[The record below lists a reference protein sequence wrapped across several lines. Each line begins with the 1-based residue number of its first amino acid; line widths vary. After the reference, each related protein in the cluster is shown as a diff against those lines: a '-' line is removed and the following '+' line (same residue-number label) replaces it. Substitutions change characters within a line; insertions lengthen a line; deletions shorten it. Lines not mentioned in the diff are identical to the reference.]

1 MEFEIGDF
9 KNRVNPL
16 LNTVLKNY
24 EAMAMSTAVNK
35 TYKQT
40 VSHFLNR
47 MTASD
52 DPVNF
57 RQAMRGAIRE
67 LSEQGISTIDY
78 KSGRQSRM
86 DSSVRN
92 ALMTEFTQVVQ
103 EVQRK
108 LGEEIGTDGV
118 EISAHE
124 HCAVD
129 HEPLQ
134 GHMFTNEEFKK
145 LQNGDVAEDIEGEAF
160 QIDRPIGKW
169 NCHHMAFPVIIGV
182 SEPSFSPEELDEIK
196 ERNEEGVDF
205 HGEHYTLYEAEQ
217 EQRRIEHAMRIEKEK
232 GSLYQQAMK
241 ADDSFRTDFR
251 ASRARSKE
259 LKAEYTELAEALKP
273 KAIRSKPERATA
285 PRDSRGNVP
294 MVINGAMTQK
304 QMAERAEMANRLAR
318 NAYPTE
324 TWIPAG
330 SIPNL
335 RHVTLP
341 QNMDNIFIAESRIP
355 TPRQKKKQIDLLKE
369 INQIKALTDIGNT
382 AYLTPEKGE
391 YKKRAPDGTLN
402 GWVAEMKSV
411 IGNRNAI
418 GHAFSDAM
426 KKRDTRGR
434 MVDAVYLEIAN
445 PDLSVN
451 DVKNQ
456 IKPRIKTYEF
466 NGRIIAAFPS
476 RHRIYFWYAKDL

>member
-1 MEFEIGDF
+1 MESSVEFSQSF
-9 KNRVNPL
+9 NPL
-16 LNTVLKNY
+16 LERAISGY
-24 EAMAMSTAVNK
+24 QGMARSTAINDTYRKTINK
-35 TYKQT
+35 F
-40 VSHFLNR
+40 VSRAMLDDEHLNLP
-47 MTASD
+47 S
-52 DPVNF
+52 
-57 RQAMRGAIRE
+57 AMRRAVRE
-67 LSEQGISTIDY
+67 LTEQGISTIDY
-78 KSGRQSRM
+78 KSGRQTRM
-86 DSSVRN
+86 DSAVRN
-92 ALMTEFTQVVQ
+92 AMTTEFTQIVQ

-108 LGEEIGTDGV
+108 VGEEIGTDGV

-124 HCAVD
+124 HCAKD

-134 GHMFTNEEFKK
+134 GHTFTNEEFEK
-145 LQNGDVAEDIEGEAF
+145 LQNGDNAKDIDGEAF
-160 QIDRPIGKW
+160 QIDRPIGVW
-169 NCHHMAFPVIIGV
+169 NCRHMASPVIIGV

-205 HGEHYTLYEAEQ
+205 HGKHYTLYEAEQ

-241 ADDSFRTDFR
+241 ADDSFRMDFR
-251 ASRARSKE
+251 ESRARSKE
-259 LKAEYTELAEALKP
+259 LKTEYTELAEALKP
-273 KAIRSKPERATA
+273 KAMRSKPERATA

-330 SIPNL
+330 SIPKL

-369 INQIKALTDIGNT
+369 INQIKALTDTGNT
-382 AYLTPEKGE
+382 AYLTPEKSE
-391 YKKRAPDGTLN
+391 YKKKAPDGTLN
-402 GWVAEMKSV
+402 GWVVEMKSV
-411 IGNRNAI
+411 IGSRNAI

-434 MVDAVYLEIAN
+434 MVDVVYMEIAN
-445 PDLSVN
+445 PDLSVI
-451 DVKNQ
+451 DVINQ

-466 NGRIIAAFPS
+466 NGRVIAAFPN
-476 RHRIYFWYAKDL
+476 RHRIYFWYSKDL